1 MSGAGPFATDPATP
15 PGATTGTDGAVSGR
29 GTWARATVFRRRPLL
44 WVWLRSPTLVVG
56 LVIMAA
62 VVGAAVFAPAL
73 APYSP
78 IRQNYAA
85 AVQPPSP
92 AHVLGTDK
100 FGRDQLSRILYGT
113 RIDLTV
119 GVLCAF
125 LPLLAGVGVGA
136 LSGYYGGVID
146 TVFMRIIDIQVAFPF
161 YVLLIAI
168 VAILGPGLINMY
180 YALILVGWVAFA
192 RLIRGEVLIAKQLE
206 YALAARAIGA
216 SDPRVIVRHLLPN
229 VIGPAVVFAMSAAV
243 LNILAGASLSFLGL
257 GVQPPTPEWGAMI
270 AESREYV
277 MTAWWLPTFPGLA
290 ITLVGVAFSLIGDG
304 LSGFLRRKRN

>member
-1 MSGAGPFATDPATP
+1 MSATAGSEVT
-15 PGATTGTDGAVSGR
+15 
-29 GTWARATVFRRRPLL
+29 RAASASPRRRSLV
-44 WVWLRSPTLVVG
+44 WVWLRNPSLVVG
-56 LVIMAA
+56 LVIIAA
-62 VVGAAVFAPAL
+62 VVTAAVVAPAI
-73 APYSP
+73 APYNP
-78 IRQNYAA
+78 IRQNYAS
-85 AVQPPSP
+85 AVQSPSA
-92 AHVLGTDK
+92 AHPLGTDK

-119 GVLCAF
+119 GFLCTL
-125 LPLLAGVGVGA
+125 LPLIIGIGVGA
-136 LSGYYGGVID
+136 ASGYYGGLID
-146 TVFMRIIDIQVAFPF
+146 TIFMRVIDIQVAFPF

-192 RLIRGEVLIAKQLE
+192 RLIRGEILVAKQLE
-206 YALAARAIGA
+206 YALAARAIGC
-216 SDPRVIVRHLLPN
+216 SDLRVIVRHLLPN

-270 AESREYV
+270 ADSREYV

-290 ITLVGVAFSLIGDG
+290 ITVVGIAFSLVGDG
-304 LSGFLRRKRN
+304 LSGFLRRKRS